1 MRRCLLLA
9 VASMA
14 FAFHVWADLE
24 TQTLKGVQE
33 VRVSVAVDFFKP
45 ENPDVEIV
53 SNAEIK
59 REVELILQQFDVP
72 VVDEGTARANSHL
85 DGFLMIS
92 VDIVDLPERDGR
104 YTYHIEAGHTRLAW
118 LMKADAKENLVLP
131 TSSTPFVGAEVWS
144 ESYSGIANTR
154 DGVLKSVR
162 SVAKEF
168 ANDWMKHNRP
178 AAESDSE
185 NKSPDRTRPK

>member
-33 VRVSVAVDFFKP
+33 VSVSVVVDFFKP

-59 REVELILQQFDVP
+59 TEVELILQQFDVP
-72 VVDEGTARANSHL
+72 VVDKGTARADGYV

-92 VDIVDLPERDGR
+92 IGVLDLPERDGR
-104 YTYHIEAGHTRLAW
+104 YTYHVEAGHTRPAW
-118 LMKADAKENLVLP
+118 LMKVDAKKNLVLP

-144 ESYSGIANTR
+144 KSYSGIANTS

-168 ANDWMKHNRP
+168 VNDWMKHNRSAP
-178 AAESDSE
+178 AESDSE
-185 NKSPDRTRPK
+185 SKKP